1 MKGLVRSVSL
11 LEDGT
16 PEDVSFPLGV
26 LPLPKPNENQTDFI
40 SVGDVYQMPFSALPV
55 TNPEPSAACR
65 LPEAMAADGEA
76 CADAYR
82 AKLLTGLS
90 QADAARNARM
100 LALALSRR
108 IYDLGAICTPDENS
122 FGAWQFYIRMI
133 GVSFSFT
140 KSKRPIFKRIWTP
153 RRRGSMPAGR
163 NRRKSASSGAPP
175 VPRCAESA
183 VRTF

>member
-1 MKGLVRSVSL
+1 MIEKAYRIFTNGNALFMPGMLSL

-16 PEDVSFPLGV
+16 LEDVSFPLGV
-26 LPLPKPNENQTDFI
+26 AAAQAERKSDRLHFRGRRI
-40 SVGDVYQMPFSALPV
+40 SDAVFRASRHKSGAVRRL
-55 TNPEPSAACR
+55 PSAGG
-65 LPEAMAADGEA
+65 DGGRRRSL
-76 CADAYR
+76 AYR

-133 GVSFSFT
+133 GVSGSDILLLYEVEKADFQAHLDAAAARFHA
-140 KSKRPIFKRIWTP
+140 
-153 RRRGSMPAGR
+153 RGP
-163 NRRKSASSGAPP
+163 
-175 VPRCAESA
+175 E
-183 VRTF
+183 

>member
-1 MKGLVRSVSL
+1 M
-11 LEDGT
+11 
-16 PEDVSFPLGV
+16 
-26 LPLPKPNENQTDFI
+26 
-40 SVGDVYQMPFSALPV
+40 GDVYQMPFFALPV
-55 TNPEPSAACR
+55 TNPEPSAVRR
-65 LPEAMAADGEA
+65 LLEAMAADGEA

-133 GVSFSFT
+133 GVSGSDILLLYEVEKADFQAHLDAAAARFHA
-140 KSKRPIFKRIWTP
+140 
-153 RRRGSMPAGR
+153 RGP
-163 NRRKSASSGAPP
+163 
-175 VPRCAESA
+175 E
-183 VRTF
+183 